1 MEEQISKEIY
11 KENLDKEIEEKQWAE
26 TFLQSNDWKKLS
38 AYISQSLPKKSPYQM
53 ETIMD
58 VKVQGAVIS
67 GMLFPERLLLELI
80 KKGNEAIDELKS
92 NPNAE

>member
-1 MEEQISKEIY
+1 MEEQIDKENY
-11 KENLDKEIEEKQWAE
+11 KESLEKQIEEKQWAE
-26 TFLQSNDWKKLS
+26 EFLKSKDWQKLS

-53 ETIMD
+53 ETILE
-58 VKVQGAVIS
+58 VKSQGGIIG

-80 KKGNEAIDELKS
+80 KKGNEAIAELKS